1 MRIAVC
7 DDNKATAE
15 VISDTVRRRI
25 SEFTDDFN
33 LFVFNSGKELL
44 AAHSVEPINII
55 FLDIDMPEMSGFDAA
70 RLLREKYSNS
80 YIIFVTSY
88 SELVYDSF
96 EFQPF
101 NFIRKNSPLPLET
114 AIDEVVQKL
123 MRHMKQ
129 TKKVALE
136 DKMGKYSVYIH
147 DIVYLESIKHYVN
160 FFVLDWKEPIK
171 LRGNLSDYERF
182 YSDYDFVKSHK
193 SFIVNLRHVALV
205 NNKRNEII
213 IRGRQTTLP
222 ISRTFRNDFNE
233 KYELYLRSVV

>member
-7 DDNKATAE
+7 DDNKAAAE
-15 VISDTVRRRI
+15 AIAEAVRRRI
-25 SEFTDDFN
+25 SEFTDNFN
-33 LFVFNSGKELL
+33 LFVFNDGTELL
-44 AAHSVEPINII
+44 AAHSIEPINII
-55 FLDIDMPEMSGFDAA
+55 FLDIDMPKMSGFDAA
-70 RLLREKYSNS
+70 KLLREKYSNS

-114 AIDEVVQKL
+114 AVDEVVQKL

-129 TKKVALE
+129 TKKVTLE

-160 FFVLDWKEPIK
+160 FFILDWKEPIK

-193 SFIVNLRHVALV
+193 SFIVNLRHIALV
-205 NNKRNEII
+205 NNRQNEII
-213 IRGRQTTLP
+213 LRGRQITLP

>member
-7 DDNKATAE
+7 DDNKTAAGMIAE
-15 VISDTVRRRI
+15 VVRKRI

-33 LFVFNSGKELL
+33 LLVFNSGMDLL
-44 AAHSVEPINII
+44 AAHTAEPINII

-70 RLLREKYSNS
+70 KFLREKYSNS

-88 SELVYDSF
+88 SELVFESF

-129 TKKVALE
+129 TKKVTLE

-160 FFVLDWKEPIK
+160 FFVSDWKEPIK

-182 YSDYDFVKSHK
+182 YSDFDFVKSHK

-205 NNKRNEII
+205 NNKQNEII
-213 IRGRQTTLP
+213 LHGRQTVLP
-222 ISRTFRNDFNE
+222 ISRTYRSDFNE
-233 KYELYLRSVV
+233 KYELYLRSTV